1 MDIQEFYALGKK
13 LYDDNKHEKELDSF
27 YLKMDD
33 LLDDLDAR
41 RDELKLLLE
50 ELEKDQSETVEDKL
64 QEKYTELAEASAE
77 VDSFDMKPIEKIE
90 SERETFRAK
99 NKYKFIQV
107 EELEKKY
114 ALAVEKKKPE
124 KDLADMLDV
133 LKKQRMDLLGIQ
145 KQLERFNAQIE
156 EAKQPLI
163 KLQAKKEKI
172 LKDISELQ
180 KKIHKK
186 ATNESEESEKMKQI
200 IIKKKNDLDILK
212 NEIKKQFITIGKE
225 AYSKGLK

>member
-1 MDIQEFYALGKK
+1 
-13 LYDDNKHEKELDSF
+13 
-27 YLKMDD
+27 
-33 LLDDLDAR
+33 LDAR